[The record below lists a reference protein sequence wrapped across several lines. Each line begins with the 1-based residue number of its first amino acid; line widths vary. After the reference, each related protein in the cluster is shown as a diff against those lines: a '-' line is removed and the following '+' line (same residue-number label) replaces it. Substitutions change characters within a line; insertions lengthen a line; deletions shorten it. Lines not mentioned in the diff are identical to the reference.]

1 QINGGLAI
9 ISANSAYQTMY
20 VSKQDLEAID
30 IIGRVVWAGRWMT

>member
-9 ISANSAYQTMY
+9 ISANPAYQTMF

-30 IIGRVVWAGRWMT
+30 IIGRVVWSGRWMA